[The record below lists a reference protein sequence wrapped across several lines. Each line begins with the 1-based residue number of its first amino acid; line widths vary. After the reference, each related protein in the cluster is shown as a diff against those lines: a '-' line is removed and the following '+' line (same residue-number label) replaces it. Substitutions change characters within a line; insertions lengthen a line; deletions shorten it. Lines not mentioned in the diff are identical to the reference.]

1 MSAPSPRTI
10 RIGTRGS
17 ALALWQS
24 RFVSDLIDRRLGRR
38 CELVILKTSGDVHT
52 GVSLAQLGKQ
62 LGEVGVFVKE
72 LERALLA
79 REVDIAVHSLKDLPT
94 DIPPGLAVAC
104 RPARVDVR
112 DLLLVNAA
120 KAVPSPSSGLP
131 LRRGAKVG
139 TSSVRRRVLLL
150 EERPDLE
157 MVTIRGNVPT
167 RLELARSGQLDAVVL
182 AGAGIDRL
190 GLDLTGVLRIDL
202 PSERFV
208 PAPGQGALAIE
219 ARADD
224 AELLAALATLDDG
237 AAAAAT
243 DAERELLHGIG
254 AGCSV
259 PLGAHALVVEAD
271 GARELLLRAAL
282 GPEQVAPGSRPWI
295 RRALVRA
302 PDASSAARLGLLA
315 LGRLAPPR
323 APDAPRRLAGRR
335 VLVLREPA
343 RAGELVQALEAE
355 GAIAAA
361 RPATQERVVE
371 GAEAALRAALP
382 GAAWAAFTSAAA
394 VKHAAAALGPAGVD
408 ALRGKRLA
416 AVGAATA
423 AALAEHELPVDLVAD
438 EATGGGLG
446 AALLAHV
453 GCQARPAVLLP
464 CAQGGRPELRDALAE
479 AGCAVTTVELYASSP
494 LPAPSEAELAVDAIV
509 VAAPSAAKAALG
521 KRQAVAA
528 KLVAI
533 GETTAAALREL
544 GFECAVSER
553 PDAPALVEAVV
564 KALG

>member
-1 MSAPSPRTI
+1 MSATSPKTI

-38 CELVILKTSGDVHT
+38 CELVILKTSGDIHT

-112 DLLLVNAA
+112 DLLLVSAA
-120 KAVPSPSSGLP
+120 KAVPGEPGGLP
-131 LRRGAKVG
+131 LRRGARVG

-150 EERPDLE
+150 EQRPDLE

-190 GLDLTGVLRIDL
+190 GLDLTGVVRVDL
-202 PSERFV
+202 PAERFV

-224 AELLAALATLDDG
+224 AELLAALATLDD
-237 AAAAAT
+237 AAAAAST

-259 PLGAHALVVEAD
+259 PLGAHAVVT
-271 GARELLLRAAL
+271 GSSRELLLRAAL
-282 GPEQVAPGSRPWI
+282 GPEHVAPGARPWI

-302 PDASSAARLGLLA
+302 PDASAAARLGLQA
-315 LGRLAPPR
+315 LGHLAPPR
-323 APDAPRRLAGRR
+323 AADAPRRLAGKR

-343 RAGELVQALEAE
+343 RAAELVLALEAE
-355 GAIAAA
+355 GASVTA
-361 RPATQERVVE
+361 RPATQERVVD
-371 GAEAALRAALP
+371 GAGPSLKAALP
-382 GAAWAAFTSAAA
+382 GAAWVAFASASA
-394 VKHAAAALGPAGVD
+394 VKHAAAQAE
-408 ALRGKRLA
+408 ALRAKRLA
-416 AVGAATA
+416 ALGAATA
-423 AALAEHELPVDLVAD
+423 AALAEHDLPVDLVAD
-438 EATGGGLG
+438 EASGGGLA

-453 GCQARPAVLLP
+453 GSARPAVLLP
-464 CAQGGRPELRDALAE
+464 CAQGGRPELRDALAA
-479 AGCAVTTVELYASSP
+479 AGCAVASVELYASSP

-521 KRQAVAA
+521 RRTSALAA
-528 KLVAI
+528 RLVAI

-544 GFECAVSER
+544 GLEATTSAR
-553 PDAPALVEAVV
+553 PDALALVEAVV
-564 KALG
+564 RALG

>member
-1 MSAPSPRTI
+1 M
-10 RIGTRGS
+10 
-17 ALALWQS
+17 
-24 RFVSDLIDRRLGRR
+24 SDLIDRRLGRR

-112 DLLLVNAA
+112 DLLLVNASR
-120 KAVPSPSSGLP
+120 AVPPDGGLP
-131 LRRGAKVG
+131 LRRGARVG

-150 EERPDLE
+150 EQRPDLE

-167 RLELARSGQLDAVVL
+167 RLDLARSGQLDAVVL

-190 GLDLTGVLRIDL
+190 GLDLTGVLRVDL
-202 PSERFV
+202 PAERFV

-224 AELLAALATLDDG
+224 ADLLAQLATLDDA

-259 PLGAHALVVEAD
+259 PLGAHAVVT

-282 GPEQVAPGSRPWI
+282 GPEQVAPGARPWI

-302 PDASSAARLGLLA
+302 PDASAAARLGLQA

-323 APDAPRRLAGRR
+323 APDAPRRLAGKR

-355 GAIAAA
+355 GASVAA
-361 RPATQERVVE
+361 RPATQDRAVD
-371 GAEAALRAALP
+371 GAAPALRAALA
-382 GAAWAAFTSAAA
+382 GAAWVAFASGSAVRHA
-394 VKHAAAALGPAGVD
+394 VAALGATEG
-408 ALRGKRLA
+408 LRGKRLA

-438 EATGGGLG
+438 EATGGGLA
-446 AALLAHV
+446 AALLARAP
-453 GCQARPAVLLP
+453 ARPAVLLP
-464 CAQGGRPELRDALAE
+464 CAQGGRPELKDALAE
-479 AGCAVTTVELYASSP
+479 AGCAVTAVELYASAP

-509 VAAPSAAKAALG
+509 VAAPSAARAALG
-521 KRQAVAA
+521 KRPATRAR
-528 KLVAI
+528 LVAI
-533 GETTAAALREL
+533 GATTATALREL
-544 GFECAVSER
+544 GLAATTAER

-564 KALG
+564 RAVG